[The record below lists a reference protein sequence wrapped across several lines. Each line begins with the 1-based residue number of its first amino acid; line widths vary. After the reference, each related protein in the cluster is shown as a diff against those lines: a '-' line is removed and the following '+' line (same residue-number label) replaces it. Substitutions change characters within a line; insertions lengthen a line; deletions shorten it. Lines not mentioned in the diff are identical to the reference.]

1 MLKSCFLK
9 VPSLYK
15 SILKYVYFSFWR
27 RVEFEDWTWKTVYM
41 FSFVWQRK
49 DDYRLI
55 LRFWEEHERKC
66 RILQTTNNEFVTELT
81 FKLYETEK

>member
-41 FSFVWQRK
+41 FSK
-49 DDYRLI
+49 ASSDKECDAEGNLKI
-55 LRFWEEHERKC
+55 
-66 RILQTTNNEFVTELT
+66 
-81 FKLYETEK
+81 